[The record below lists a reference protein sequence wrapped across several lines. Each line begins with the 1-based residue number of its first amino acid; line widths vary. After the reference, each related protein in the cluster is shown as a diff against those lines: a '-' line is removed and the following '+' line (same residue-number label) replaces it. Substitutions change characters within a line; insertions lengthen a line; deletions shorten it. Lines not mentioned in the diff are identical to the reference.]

1 MSLRKVIS
9 NFFKKGVIQE
19 NGNYEIISEWVKGD
33 KQMPPPH
40 LVKQLAIK
48 NEKAASGCNI
58 LVETGTYFGDMVEA
72 QKPFFEKVYSIELG
86 EELYS
91 NAAKR
96 FEEDKN
102 VFILKGDSGVILY
115 ELMPEIFEPTI
126 FWLDG
131 HYSAGIT
138 VRGEK
143 ECPIF
148 EELTAIFG
156 AKELNHIILID
167 DARLFNGT
175 NDYPSVKELVEFIE
189 IKNKKFSLT
198 IKEDIIRI
206 AKTPV
211 LKKWNDQL
219 Y

>member
-1 MSLRKVIS
+1 MKTLEEIFIKLFGKRQKNPNDGIIAEWI
-9 NFFKKGVIQE
+9 K
-19 NGNYEIISEWVKGD
+19 NG

-40 LVKQLAIK
+40 LAKQLAIK
-48 NEKAASGCNI
+48 NEMETSGYNI

-72 QKPFFEKVYSIELG
+72 QKSFFEKVYSIELG

-102 VFILKGDSGVILY
+102 VFILKGDSGVILN

-138 VRGEK
+138 ARGEK

-175 NDYPSVKELVEFIE
+175 NDYPSVEELVEFME
-189 IKNKKFSLT
+189 MKNKKFSLT
-198 IKEDIIRI
+198 IKDDIIRI
-206 AKTPV
+206 AKAT
-211 LKKWNDQL
+211 QS
-219 Y
+219 

>member
-1 MSLRKVIS
+1 MKRLQRIFIKLFSGRINANDDIIAQWNK
-9 NFFKKGVIQE
+9 
-19 NGNYEIISEWVKGD
+19 NG

-48 NEKAASGCNI
+48 KEKGVSGYNI
-58 LVETGTYFGDMVEA
+58 LVETGTYLGDMVEV
-72 QKPFFEKVYSIELG
+72 QKHVFKKVYSIELG
-86 EELYS
+86 VELYS
-91 NAAKR
+91 NAVQK
-96 FEEDKN
+96 FEADEN
-102 VFILKGDSGVILY
+102 VFILQGDSGVILK
-115 ELMPEIFEPTI
+115 ELMPKILEPAI

-138 VRGEK
+138 ARGEK

-175 NDYPSVKELVEFIE
+175 NDYPSIEELVEFMDD
-189 IKNKKFSLT
+189 KNKTFSLT
-198 IKEDIIRI
+198 IKDDIIRI
-206 AKTPV
+206 A
-211 LKKWNDQL
+211 
-219 Y
+219 